1 MERQPSTEDHE
12 TRRHI
17 LKAAEDLFIARGFKG
32 VAMKDVA
39 DAVKVTSAALY
50 YYFPGGKEELFADTI
65 RQMLQEA
72 LERAFQLPDAPADF
86 RQRLTRLTENL
97 LLAVPIDRLVV
108 LARDAHDYLG
118 AARQDLWRDIAT
130 RFGQRMTAVFQDAI
144 DTGEISSAFPPEML
158 AQLHQGMCAA
168 LLNRG
173 HFVAEPLQPASA
185 HQLAQM
191 VVSVL
196 LDGIRSQQPAQP

>member
-39 DAVKVTSAALY
+39 DAVRVTSAALY

-65 RQMLQEA
+65 QQVLQEA
-72 LERAFQLPDAPADF
+72 LERALQLPEAPADF

-97 LLAVPIDRLVV
+97 LLAVPVDRLVV
-108 LARDAHDYLG
+108 LVRDAHDYLG
-118 AARQDLWRDIAT
+118 HARQDIWRGIAA
-130 RFGQRMTAVFQDAI
+130 RFGQRMTAVFQEAI
-144 DTGEISSAFPPEML
+144 DTGEISGAYPPEML
-158 AQLHQGMCAA
+158 AQLHQGMCAS
-168 LLNRG
+168 LLNRRR
-173 HFVAEPLQPASA
+173 FMAEPLQSTSA

-196 LDGIRSQQPAQP
+196 LDGIRNQSPAQS

>member
-17 LKAAEDLFIARGFKG
+17 LKAAEELFIARGFKG

-39 DAVKVTSAALY
+39 DAVRVTSAALY

-72 LERAFQLPDAPADF
+72 FERAFQLPEAPADF

-97 LLAVPIDRLVV
+97 LLAVPVDRLIV
-108 LARDAHDYLG
+108 LMRDAHDYLG
-118 AARQDLWRDIAT
+118 SAKQDIWRGIAV
-130 RFGQRMTAVFQDAI
+130 RFGQRMTAVFQEAI
-144 DTGEISSAFPPEML
+144 DAGEISSAFPAEML
-158 AQLHQGMCAA
+158 AQLHQGMCAS
-168 LLNRG
+168 LLNRRR
-173 HFVAEPLQPASA
+173 FMAEPLQPASA

-196 LDGIRSQQPAQP
+196 LDGIRNQKPT